1 MKKFGKPGF
10 KHSWQKLMHST
21 QRKLS
26 RGASNIIKIVSW
38 ARSDNWRR
46 KKNVKK

>member
-1 MKKFGKPGF
+1 MKKIGKSRV
-10 KHSWQKLMHST
+10 KNAWNKLMNST
-21 QRKLS
+21 QKKLS
-26 RGASNIIKIVSW
+26 RGANNINKIITW